1 MATLEVDPNLY
12 IHTSYYNDLF
22 LLRTRVLV
30 NGDNTEIRSIKEGK
44 YEGPALNFCLS
55 GSIISTKL
63 HLVASIVSP
72 ILVRYGIYHVD
83 TFYYEQSPLFHVV
96 FSSESCLKNFI
107 LATEEVKSALESQL
121 QILFS
126 SELKSILE
134 SPQHLNVEIQSD
146 LFLVS
151 PNRQGA
157 ELHLVT
163 EENCSDILACWKNSK
178 LFDFISLYQEDGMH
192 WCQLTCNDSYKLGTT
207 CKGSHLY
214 VTCWTVCNQG
224 QDFWLTKCLLDRLI
238 ILPSEALD
246 HLIFNVSKIKL
257 YLCILDSLIF
267 VLWKLCLSLDQLS
280 KWAVIAWFNFDPS
293 HKRFTE
299 RASDYHLTCNLTQ
312 VWFYQTPN
320 C

>member
-126 SELKSILE
+126 SELKSIPE
-134 SPQHLNVEIQSD
+134 SPQHLKVEIQSD

-151 PNRQGA
+151 PNRQETKGA

-192 WCQLTCNDSYKLGTT
+192 
-207 CKGSHLY
+207 
-214 VTCWTVCNQG
+214 
-224 QDFWLTKCLLDRLI
+224 
-238 ILPSEALD
+238 
-246 HLIFNVSKIKL
+246 
-257 YLCILDSLIF
+257 
-267 VLWKLCLSLDQLS
+267 
-280 KWAVIAWFNFDPS
+280 
-293 HKRFTE
+293 
-299 RASDYHLTCNLTQ
+299 
-312 VWFYQTPN
+312 
-320 C
+320 